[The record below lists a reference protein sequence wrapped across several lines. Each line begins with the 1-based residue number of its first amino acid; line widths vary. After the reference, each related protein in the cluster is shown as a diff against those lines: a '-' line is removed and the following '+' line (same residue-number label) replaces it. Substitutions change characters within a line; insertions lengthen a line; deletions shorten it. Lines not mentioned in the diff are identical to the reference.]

1 MKEGETFMKK
11 GLTFLMVA
19 AAALFIAACSTVAPI
34 AGATGTVGSKTG
46 EASQTFVF
54 GYPLNGE
61 GGILQAAK
69 NGGITKVGTVDLR
82 TDWPASPAIP
92 YWIITTVVSGE

>member
-1 MKEGETFMKK
+1 MKK
-11 GLTFLMVA
+11 GLLALAVLA
-19 AAALFIAACSTVAPI
+19 SALFIASCSTVSPI
-34 AGATGTVGSKTG
+34 AGATGMVGSKTG

-61 GGILQAAK
+61 GGILQAAQ